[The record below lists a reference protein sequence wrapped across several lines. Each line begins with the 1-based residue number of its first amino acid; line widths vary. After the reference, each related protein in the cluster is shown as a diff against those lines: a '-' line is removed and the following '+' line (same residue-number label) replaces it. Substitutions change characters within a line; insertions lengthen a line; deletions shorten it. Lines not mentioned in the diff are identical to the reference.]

1 MQNQSYQFEHS
12 IGAAAGQWF
21 RLEIS
26 DYRRGQE
33 LQAEYQRGAA
43 LADQAQDQV
52 IRTKGRVIMKRAVAQ
67 ARKIAN

>member
-1 MQNQSYQFEHS
+1 MAYQFEHS

-26 DYRRGQE
+26 DYHRGQE
-33 LQAEYQRGAA
+33 LQAEYRRGAA

-52 IRTKGRVIMKRAVAQ
+52 IRAKGKAIMRRAVAQ